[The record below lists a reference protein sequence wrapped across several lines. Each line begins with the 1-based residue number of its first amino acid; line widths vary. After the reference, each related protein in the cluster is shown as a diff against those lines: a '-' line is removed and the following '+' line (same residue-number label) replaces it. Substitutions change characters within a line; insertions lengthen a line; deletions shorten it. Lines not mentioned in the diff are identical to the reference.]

1 MDSGRTPVRSGQLR
15 RWRVYP
21 DGAGI
26 FLVLE
31 PQDIHL
37 PAPRG
42 TEQGWMI
49 LDSDSAQRLLFE
61 EDVLDD
67 SELVQEADDG

>member
-1 MDSGRTPVRSGQLR
+1 MASVRSPVRSGQLR
-15 RWRVYP
+15 RWRDYP

-42 TEQGWMI
+42 TEQGWVI

-67 SELVQEADDG
+67 SELVQEVGGG